1 MREDPDVPFGSVVYH
16 NAGGGSEEQVDRAEG
31 ANVNNFMSL
40 GGVMDKS
47 NFDKDMAEYGL
58 ATQTTIKTA
67 TINFDSNFKPYAGT
81 DSNNF

>member
-1 MREDPDVPFGSVVYH
+1 M
-16 NAGGGSEEQVDRAEG
+16 
-31 ANVNNFMSL
+31 NNFMSL
-40 GGVMDKS
+40 GGVMDK
-47 NFDKDMAEYGL
+47 DIAEYGL